1 MSNQFFAGICLYRTK
16 QCGEK
21 QPHQY
26 ADRTQGIGHD
36 IVNPRKDHAHQP
48 FPHQQGLASGDLP
61 GYGYAKRG
69 KSAMEALKR
78 LIESYVVCREQL
90 TCLFVLIDSRL
101 KPQKI
106 DLSFINFLGEHGI
119 PFAIVFTK
127 VDKLRAGER
136 KKNIQTFLQTLQE
149 QWEELPPHFVT
160 SSEKGEGRSELL
172 DYMDSITKEVS
183 QQEQAGD

>member
-1 MSNQFFAGICLYRTK
+1 
-16 QCGEK
+16 
-21 QPHQY
+21 
-26 ADRTQGIGHD
+26 
-36 IVNPRKDHAHQP
+36 
-48 FPHQQGLASGDLP
+48 
-61 GYGYAKRG
+61 
-69 KSAMEALKR
+69 MEALKR

-160 SSEKGEGRSELL
+160 SSEKGEGRNELL
-172 DYMDSITKEVS
+172 DYMDSIIKEVS
-183 QQEQAGD
+183 QQEQTGD